1 MTRPAA
7 LTTDDSAD
15 PGFARTCPLP
25 GAVHSEDFTVGDE
38 PVEVH
43 TPSDDLPR
51 SVIEG
56 TMAENTCDGTSR
68 LHRITGFWPN
78 ANRLDC
84 SGPTSALYGIAAH
97 LRQHRPDAARS
108 DTNRSV
114 KQSNRHPEAP
124 NLSAR
129 AQPFPLLLEIA

>member
-1 MTRPAA
+1 MTPPAT
-7 LTTDDSAD
+7 LTTDKSAD

-25 GAVHSEDFTVGDE
+25 GAVPSEDFTARAE

-43 TPSDDLPR
+43 TPSDDLPP

-78 ANRLDC
+78 APRRVR

-97 LRQHRPDAARS
+97 LRQHRPHAARS

-114 KQSNRHPEAP
+114 KQSNLYSEAP
-124 NLSAR
+124 SLSAR
-129 AQPFPLLLEIA
+129 AQPFPPLLEIA